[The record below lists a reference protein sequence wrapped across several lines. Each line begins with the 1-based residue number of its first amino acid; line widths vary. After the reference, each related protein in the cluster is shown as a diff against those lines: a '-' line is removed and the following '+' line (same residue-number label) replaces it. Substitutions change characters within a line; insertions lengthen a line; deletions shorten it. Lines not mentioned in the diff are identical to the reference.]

1 MVWIGTDI
9 LGLSAFLAEETTMAL
24 CPYSTFFLG
33 YNSPYI
39 LQFCIV
45 KVYLIL
51 NTHTHTSLF
60 VFEFTFHPSPICSSS
75 DTL

>member
-9 LGLSAFLAEETTMAL
+9 LELSAFLAEETTMAL

-39 LQFCIV
+39 LQFCAV

-51 NTHTHTSLF
+51 NTHTH
-60 VFEFTFHPSPICSSS
+60 
-75 DTL
+75 